1 MAIWMGKISKPGQVN
16 YYDLSTGFSP
26 HNELSYEIVVKADQS
41 IRPIRNFACIFCRK
55 FKDCLDFWMG
65 VALSSSRETFY
76 KIGSFGGRKDSG
88 MTIKNNIL
96 VLKNKK
102 KKRSMTL
109 VEHVNY
115 FSCSFLKR
123 ALWVYMG

>member
-1 MAIWMGKISKPGQVN
+1 
-16 YYDLSTGFSP
+16 
-26 HNELSYEIVVKADQS
+26 
-41 IRPIRNFACIFCRK
+41 
-55 FKDCLDFWMG
+55 MG

-102 KKRSMTL
+102 KEKIHDFGGTCQLFFLLFFEKSFMSLYGL
-109 VEHVNY
+109 VRV
-115 FSCSFLKR
+115 K
-123 ALWVYMG
+123 